1 MARILFVGINYYAYI
16 GEIRAALE
24 RQGHQV
30 DYHPIERV
38 DFWGKTAK
46 KLAPGA
52 YRRRLDAYHRA
63 VFDGTAGTPY
73 DVVLFIQVHHVSQD
87 NMQRLRALHPN
98 AKFVLYNWDS
108 LTTHDYRPYRGYF
121 DRIHTFDPVDAANE
135 AVDYL
140 PLFAIPAYY
149 RATPRTP
156 PDYDLYFV
164 GAIGTMHRFDA
175 LARLHAFCEANGVR
189 TRFHLKC
196 SPIVRFNLWRSGRTL
211 PGVTM
216 KSIDFAGIID
226 LIERSRGVF
235 DFANHRQTGYTMR
248 FIENMCAG
256 QKIVTEN
263 PRVLDED
270 FYRPDR
276 FLVIRDFDF
285 SEIPAF
291 LALPITSELDTERWS
306 VDNWVRRL
314 VEG

>member
-46 KLAPGA
+46 KLAPGT
-52 YRRRLDAYHRA
+52 YRHRLDAYHRA
-63 VFDGTAGTPY
+63 LFDRTAATSY

-87 NMQRLRALHPN
+87 NMRRLRGLHPD

-108 LTTHDYRPYRGYF
+108 LTTHDYRPYRAYF

-135 AVDYL
+135 GVEYL

-149 RATPRTP
+149 RATPQTP
-156 PDYDLYFV
+156 PDHDLYFV

-189 TRFHLKC
+189 THFHLKC
-196 SPIVRFNLWRSGRTL
+196 SPIVRFNLWRTGRRL

-263 PRVLDED
+263 ARVLDED

-291 LALPITSELDTERWS
+291 LARPITSHLDTERWS